1 MSEMADRLRQAMGDS
16 VSDQTDLE
24 KFFPLQEVELAD
36 PNERQR
42 RMSRKQH
49 NPYDLTEDEKAFAK
63 SSSRIPDEVREF
75 MARQQDNVGVE
86 VGYYRKVAAR
96 AKAIADARL
105 AVRFLAEVD
114 GELTD
119 VAEANRNAIMA
130 TSEVKRIAQER
141 DALKEENLRL
151 KALPSMAVF
160 SDD

>member
-1 MSEMADRLRQAMGDS
+1 M
-16 VSDQTDLE
+16 SDQTDLE

-36 PNERQR
+36 PNERT
-42 RMSRKQH
+42 RKMRKQQH

-114 GELTD
+114 GEATEL
-119 VAEANRNAIMA
+119 AEANKNAIIA
-130 TSEVKRIAQER
+130 HSEVKRIAQER
-141 DALKEENLRL
+141 DALMEENLRL
-151 KALPSMAVF
+151 KSLPSMAVF
-160 SDD
+160 SED